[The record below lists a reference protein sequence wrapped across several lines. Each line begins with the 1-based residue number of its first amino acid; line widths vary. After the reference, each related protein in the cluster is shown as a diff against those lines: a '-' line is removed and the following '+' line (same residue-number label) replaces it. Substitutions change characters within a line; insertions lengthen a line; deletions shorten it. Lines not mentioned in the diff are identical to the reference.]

1 LRPSHLLLGRGRLPD
16 GLRAELEGEGI
27 QQLGEG
33 LFGTITLRG
42 YKAPHERSSVSKQ
55 AFVGAIAITR
65 KRLVVWSGSRLA
77 RPWYGTQVNVAFD
90 DPRYR
95 DLEIA
100 AERDDRLLIATR
112 LEHFHPDRSGR
123 FEIRLRTPQALELS
137 EFALA
142 AR

>member
-1 LRPSHLLLGRGRLPD
+1 LHLSRLLLGKGCLPD
-16 GLRAELEGEGI
+16 PLRAELEGEGV
-27 QQLGEG
+27 QQLEEG

-55 AFVGAIAITR
+55 AFVGAIAVTR

-77 RPWYGTQVNVAFD
+77 RPWYGTQVNVGFD
-90 DPRYR
+90 DQRYGN
-95 DLEIA
+95 LEIA
-100 AERDDRLLIATR
+100 AESNDRLLIATR
-112 LEHFHPDRSGR
+112 LEEFHPDRSGR
-123 FEIRLRTPQALELS
+123 FEIRLRTPKALELA